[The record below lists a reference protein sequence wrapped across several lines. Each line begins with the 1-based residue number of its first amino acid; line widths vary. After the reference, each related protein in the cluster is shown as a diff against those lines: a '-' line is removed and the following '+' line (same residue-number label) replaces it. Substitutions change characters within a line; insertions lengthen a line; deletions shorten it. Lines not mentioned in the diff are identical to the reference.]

1 MNFMTTSTPPMNDII
16 RGQITYVH
24 DKSTLQLLVRA
35 VHAANDEDYGERERV
50 IIDKIDIKGISP
62 EENLRELLI
71 MEEVLIGDVFDLR
84 VIERDQSDSL
94 VCHVFR
100 KFELF

>member
-1 MNFMTTSTPPMNDII
+1 MTSPTPINDII
-16 RGQITYVH
+16 RGQVIYVH
-24 DKSTLQLLVRA
+24 DKNTLQLLVSIM
-35 VHAANDEDYGERERV
+35 HGANDEDYGERERV

-62 EENLRELLI
+62 DKNLRELSI
-71 MEEVLIGDVFDLR
+71 MEEVLIGIEIDLR

-100 KFELF
+100 DGELF